1 MWDMYAVRINCRWSD
16 HDKGLLLGHV
26 LARVV
31 GLKRIVLPML
41 PALFGLF
48 AILGVYQSTMDVRLL
63 SQNERLSLEM
73 GRLQALKFHKFQ
85 EARRLENQI
94 DRIRN
99 EREEE
104 LFQARLRL
112 GMLNQGEVVYQFPHG
127 HNGRRVLVD
136 PSR

>member
-1 MWDMYAVRINCRWSD
+1 
-16 HDKGLLLGHV
+16 
-26 LARVV
+26 
-31 GLKRIVLPML
+31 ML
-41 PALFGLF
+41 PALFGLIT
-48 AILGVYQSTMDVRLL
+48 ILGVYQSTMDVRLL
-63 SQNERLSLEM
+63 SQNERLGDEM
-73 GRLQALKFHKFQ
+73 GRLQALKFHKSG
-85 EARRLENQI
+85 EAERIKSQI

-127 HNGRRVLVD
+127 RDGKRQLED

>member
-1 MWDMYAVRINCRWSD
+1 MYATKINCRRID
-16 HDKGLLLGHV
+16 NEKGLLLGHV

-48 AILGVYQSTMDVRLL
+48 TILGVYQSTMDVRLL
-63 SQNERLSLEM
+63 SQNERLNSEM
-73 GRLQALKFHKFQ
+73 GRLQTLKFHKSQ
-85 EARRLENQI
+85 EVKRIENQI

-112 GMLNQGEVVYQFPHG
+112 GMLNKGEVVYQFPHG
-127 HNGRRVLVD
+127 RNGRRHLED